1 MVGSA
6 LLRKEAPNANAASFS
21 QLDKLLGM
29 AMLIV
34 ASTVFLYYTIWTLF
48 MVSSRVSQSSRS
60 TDCYSRLW
68 TTDTLSIAF
77 SRPEYGPFGSRS
89 SSPYSVLPLSDLS

>member
-1 MVGSA
+1 M
-6 LLRKEAPNANAASFS
+6 LMLPPFP

-48 MVSSRVSQSSRS
+48 MVGSRFSRS
-60 TDCYSRLW
+60 SLSTDRCSRLW
-68 TTDTLSIAF
+68 TTDTLFTAF
-77 SRPEYGPFGSRS
+77 SRLESGPFVFRS
-89 SSPYSVLPLSDLS
+89 YSPYLALP

>member
-1 MVGSA
+1 M
-6 LLRKEAPNANAASFS
+6 LMPPPFP

-48 MVSSRVSQSSRS
+48 MVGSRFSRS
-60 TDCYSRLW
+60 SPSTDRCSRLW
-68 TTDTLSIAF
+68 TTDTLFTAF
-77 SRPEYGPFGSRS
+77 SRPESGPFAFRS
-89 SSPYSVLPLSDLS
+89 YSPYSALP

>member
-1 MVGSA
+1 M
-6 LLRKEAPNANAASFS
+6 LMPPPFP

-48 MVSSRVSQSSRS
+48 MVGSR
-60 TDCYSRLW
+60 
-68 TTDTLSIAF
+68 F
-77 SRPEYGPFGSRS
+77 SRPESGPFEFRS
-89 SSPYSVLPLSDLS
+89 YSPYSALP